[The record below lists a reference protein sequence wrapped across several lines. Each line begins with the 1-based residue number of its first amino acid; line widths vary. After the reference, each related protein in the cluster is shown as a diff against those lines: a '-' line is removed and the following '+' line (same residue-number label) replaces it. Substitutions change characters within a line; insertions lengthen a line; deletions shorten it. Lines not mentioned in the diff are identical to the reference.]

1 MQHAELDNVAL
12 SECLLR
18 GRCDSDGLLL
28 VNISSMLAHPKHQEL
43 ASHSQSSIENKFTMS
58 TQEMKQNTPTS
69 AGGNSDTTDL
79 DLLAD
84 LDEEA
89 FGARVP
95 AILSS
100 ASQAIFK
107 SHQCK
112 PAGIS
117 TIRSRATE
125 APTVAAVSDMIKSP
139 IKDQHDFY
147 LAWTALNEIVVD
159 LPLEDLE
166 HYRPALKAV
175 AETPVSDTTASHYQG
190 ATNLCSEAASLIRF
204 MDDPTAVWVPQTKS
218 DHIAERTLQER
229 VKTAEEMRPHVPG
242 LLNWLADANWPLFR
256 GCRTQLA
263 RFPEVTVGPI
273 GKLIEKE
280 RGDGGWIVSLL
291 EFVDECMPVSIWEEL
306 KPTVGALVE
315 EAKGDEDEWEVS
327 DLARRWLE
335 KLERK
340 A

>member
-1 MQHAELDNVAL
+1 M
-12 SECLLR
+12 
-18 GRCDSDGLLL
+18 
-28 VNISSMLAHPKHQEL
+28 K
-43 ASHSQSSIENKFTMS
+43 ENTS
-58 TQEMKQNTPTS
+58 TS
-69 AGGNSDTTDL
+69 AGGNSDKTDL
-79 DLLAD
+79 DLLAG

-89 FGARVP
+89 FEAQVP

-107 SHQCK
+107 SHQRN
-112 PAGIS
+112 PPGIE

-139 IKDQHDFY
+139 IKDQDDFY

-159 LPLEDLE
+159 LPLEDLH

-190 ATNLCSEAASLIRF
+190 ATNLRSEAASLIRF

-218 DHIAERTLQER
+218 DHIAERSLQER

-242 LLNWLADANWPLFR
+242 LLDWLADPNWPPFR
-256 GCRTQLA
+256 GCRAQLA
-263 RFPEVTVGPI
+263 KFPEVTVGPI

-291 EFVDECMPVSIWEEL
+291 EFVDECVPLNMWEEL
-306 KPTVGALVE
+306 KPTVKALVE

-335 KLERK
+335 KLEK
-340 A
+340 SVS